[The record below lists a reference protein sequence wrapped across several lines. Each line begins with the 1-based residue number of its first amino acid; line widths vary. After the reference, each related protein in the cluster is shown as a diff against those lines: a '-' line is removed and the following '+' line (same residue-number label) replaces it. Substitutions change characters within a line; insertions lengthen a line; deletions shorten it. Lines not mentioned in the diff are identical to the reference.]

1 MSRWISQFKNHQFHQ
16 YLASLQSSLDDLK
29 GQPNATPDDRLEIAR
44 LKKAFKYVNDLLNHI
59 DPELTP
65 INYWDGLSNALA
77 NVASYVNQYV
87 ASPNSSISNIHSA
100 NNHIDAALSLITPL
114 TSKGGNAAKTARYAF
129 EKYAEEVEEHLLQFH
144 DKSTKIMSVLQNAA
158 ATVKADAEGVESL
171 KAEIEEFRDEL
182 FVGNEDKDS
191 FQKRL
196 TQLERKADDIF
207 DEVSGYHDQIFLSDN
222 RGHSISSQIE
232 SALKE
237 ANQSSETINDLLEE
251 SQAEL
256 KELNDFY
263 QLVFGTPSED
273 DKTVLV
279 GGLKNELNKRRAELD
294 KFKKEQE
301 DRYKALNDEIE
312 NLLPGATSAGL
323 TTAYSD
329 MKKSFNDTITVNT
342 KIFYGSIAFLFLI
355 SLVSITNRVYF
366 WGVDWVDISQL
377 SNLWSNLAYKIP
389 LAIPVIWLAFFAS
402 KRRSEAQRL
411 QQEYAHKEA
420 LAKSFQSY
428 KTQVEQ
434 LGQASNEL
442 MMHLLKSAIDAIA
455 FNASVTLETKHGDKS
470 PLQDVLDKLIE
481 KQEKIEQMIKA
492 DKK

>member
-1 MSRWISQFKNHQFHQ
+1 MSRWISQFKNHQFQQ

-29 GQPNATPDDRLEIAR
+29 AQPNATPDDRLEIAR
-44 LKKAFKYVNDLLNHI
+44 LKKAFKYVSDLLNQV

-65 INYWDGLSNALA
+65 INNWDGLSNSLA
-77 NVASYVNQYV
+77 NVASYINQYMV
-87 ASPNSSISNIHSA
+87 SPSSSITNIHAA
-100 NNHIDAALSLITPL
+100 NNHIDAALNLIAPL
-114 TSKGGNAAKTARYAF
+114 TSRGSNAAKTARYAF
-129 EKYAEEVEEHLLQFH
+129 EKYAEEVEEHLQQFH
-144 DKSTKIMSVLQNAA
+144 DKSTKIISALQNAA
-158 ATVKADAEGVESL
+158 ATVKADVEGVESL

-182 FVGNEDKDS
+182 FVGNEEKDS

-196 TQLERKADDIF
+196 TQLEKKADEYF
-207 DEVSGYHDQIFLSDN
+207 ENVSDYHDQIFLSDN
-222 RGHSISSQIE
+222 RSQSISSQIE

-237 ANQSSETINDLLEE
+237 STQSRETIKDLLEE

-256 KELNDFY
+256 KELNGFY
-263 QLVFGTPSED
+263 QIVFGTPSEED
-273 DKTVLV
+273 ETVLV

-294 KFKKEQE
+294 RFKKEQE

-329 MKKSFNDTITVNT
+329 MKDSFNDTIAVNT
-342 KIFYGSIAFLFLI
+342 KLFYGSIAFLFLI
-355 SLVSITNRVYF
+355 SLVSITNRVYWF
-366 WGVDWVDISQL
+366 GVDWVDISQL
-377 SNLWSNLAYKIP
+377 SNLWTNLAYKIP

-442 MMHLLKSAIDAIA
+442 MAHLLKSAIDAIA
-455 FNASVTLETKHGDKS
+455 YNASSTLETKHGDKS
-470 PLQDVLDKLIE
+470 PMQDLLDKVID
-481 KQEKIEQMIKA
+481 KQEKLEQLFKSE
-492 DKK
+492 KK